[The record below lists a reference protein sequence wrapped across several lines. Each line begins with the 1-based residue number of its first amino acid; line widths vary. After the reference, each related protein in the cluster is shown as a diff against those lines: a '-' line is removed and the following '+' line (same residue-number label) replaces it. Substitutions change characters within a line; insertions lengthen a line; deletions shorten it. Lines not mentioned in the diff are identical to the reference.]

1 MKLFQKNISFG
12 RQWCSIA
19 VVGPTN
25 LFCKWELIILPF
37 HSLPSICCAIS
48 HLTHKWFWNLHW
60 SDAIYL
66 ADSFGLTKFWTPWF
80 YWKENW
86 RPPLENFFLEVS
98 NWEKWKMKDFWQ
110 LALVGTAAHL
120 ETMSGR
126 RYCHQSPKSLNTVFF
141 FRSNLNLDILYLISR
156 SFKILLKENASNTW
170 VNQIPKRSSL
180 SRATYAIWKMERK
193 HFNWWIVLCWGI
205 M

>member
-1 MKLFQKNISFG
+1 MKLFQKMVSFW

-25 LFCKWELIILPF
+25 LFCNVGTYYFALSQPPF
-37 HSLPSICCAIS
+37 HMLCNFPSDSQMILKSA
-48 HLTHKWFWNLHW
+48 LKWCNN
-60 SDAIYL
+60 L

-80 YWKENW
+80 YWKEKL

-141 FRSNLNLDILYLISR
+141 RSNLNLDILDHIYQD
-156 SFKILLKENASNTW
+156 LLK
-170 VNQIPKRSSL
+170 
-180 SRATYAIWKMERK
+180 
-193 HFNWWIVLCWGI
+193 FC
-205 M
+205 